1 MNQKSAKPMLL
12 FAAQILPLI
21 VFIVLDSFVE
31 DVRISIV
38 AAIIFAACQMGFIY
52 FLNRRIEWL
61 VLVDVGLIA
70 ALGGVSIAFDND
82 LFFKVK
88 PAIIEGLAVLLFAG
102 LLLAPRPFLKRY
114 FERMMPQAELPEQAL
129 DRMRPMLGLMI
140 VCTIGHIGAVLY
152 TAWYSSR
159 EVWAFVSGPGFY
171 LSLLPLVL
179 YVLAIRIR
187 SRNKQVVKPPSEG

>member
-1 MNQKSAKPMLL
+1 MLL
-12 FAAQILPLI
+12 FAAQLLPLL
-21 VFIVLDSFVE
+21 VFIVVDSLVT
-31 DVRISIV
+31 DVRISIA
-38 AAIIFAACQMGFIY
+38 AAIVFAAGQMGFIY
-52 FLNRRIEWL
+52 ALKRRIEWL

-102 LLLAPRPFLKRY
+102 LLLAPRRFLKRY
-114 FERMMPQAELPEQAL
+114 FERMMPQAELPDQAL
-129 DRMRPMLGLMI
+129 ERMRPMLGLML
-140 VCTIGHIGAVLY
+140 VCTVIHIGAVLY

-171 LSLLPLVL
+171 LSFLPLGAWVVVL
-179 YVLAIRIR
+179 RLRKR
-187 SRNKQVVKPPSEG
+187 ST